1 MPKQLQMLSATGLL
15 PCPFCKSVQLS
26 HVAKQATEE
35 EPQRFL
41 FLQCEACGATGPHGE
56 SREQQRAL
64 WGVREEVRSNDKS
77 ISTCNETAKPEETT

>member
-15 PCPFCKSVQLS
+15 PCPFCNSVELS
-26 HVAKQATEE
+26 HVAKRAEDS

-56 SREQQRAL
+56 SKEQQRAL
-64 WGVREEVRSNDKS
+64 WGVRGEVRRNDRP
-77 ISTCNETAKPEETT
+77 ITTTNENSKPEVTP